1 MGFANAS
8 SSFTRFRILDPVTD
22 ALIREVPDR
31 LRKHAIVDIDDLP
44 EMHAQ
49 GWVSFEDFLD
59 TEWNE
64 APAQK
69 GNYFVFS
76 LRVDNRRIPA
86 GVIRKHVAI
95 ALRQEKEELRARG
108 KTFISR
114 ERKKEIKEQVLLKL
128 RQRFL
133 PVPGEFNVIWL
144 LEKNEVWF
152 ASTQSGMI
160 DLFMEE
166 VLQTFDL
173 RLDQLTPYSLAVG
186 MLDEDALLRLDR
198 LEATQFA
205 SLDA

>member
-1 MGFANAS
+1 MGFANS
-8 SSFTRFRILDPVTD
+8 SASFTRFRILDPVTD
-22 ALIREVPDR
+22 ELIREVPDR
-31 LRKHAIVDIDDLP
+31 LRKHAITDIDDLSD
-44 EMHAQ
+44 MHAQ

-59 TEWNE
+59 TEWKE
-64 APAQK
+64 APPQK

-95 ALRQEKEELRARG
+95 ALRQEIEEQRARG
-108 KTFISR
+108 KNFISR
-114 ERKKEIKEQVLLKL
+114 DRKKEIKEQVLLRL

-166 VLQTFDL
+166 FQKTFNLSLQ
-173 RLDQLTPYSLAVG
+173 QMTPYTLADS
-186 MLDEDALLRLDR
+186 MLDENALLRLDR

>member
-8 SSFTRFRILDPVTD
+8 VSFTRFRILDPVTD
-22 ALIREVPDR
+22 ELIREVPDR
-31 LRKHAIVDIDDLP
+31 LRKHAFVDIDDLP

-59 TEWNE
+59 TEWHE

-95 ALRQEKEELRARG
+95 ALRQEKEELRAHN

-114 ERKKEIKEQVLLKL
+114 ERKKEIREQVLLRL

-166 VLQTFDL
+166 FLQTFDL
-173 RLDQLTPYSLAVG
+173 RLDQLTPYTLAVT

-205 SLDA
+205 SRDA

>member
-128 RQRFL
+128 QYG
-133 PVPGEFNVIWL
+133 VVM
-144 LEKNEVWF
+144 VHY
-152 ASTQSGMI
+152 
-160 DLFMEE
+160 
-166 VLQTFDL
+166 
-173 RLDQLTPYSLAVG
+173 LTS
-186 MLDEDALLRLDR
+186 
-198 LEATQFA
+198 
-205 SLDA
+205 

>member
-1 MGFANAS
+1 MGFANS
-8 SSFTRFRILDPVTD
+8 STSFTRFRILDTVTD
-22 ALIREVPDR
+22 ALIREVPER
-31 LRKHAIVDIDDLP
+31 LRKHAFVDIDDLP

-59 TEWNE
+59 AEWTA
-64 APAQK
+64 APPQK
-69 GNYFVFS
+69 GNYLVFS

-86 GVIRKHVAI
+86 GVIRKHVA
-95 ALRQEKEELRARG
+95 LTLQREKEEMRAKN

-114 ERKKEIKEQVLLKL
+114 ERKKELKEQVLLRL

-133 PVPGEFNVIWL
+133 PVPGEFNVIWS
-144 LEKNEVWF
+144 LEKNEVWL

-166 VLQTFDL
+166 FLQTFDL
-173 RLDQLTPYSLAVG
+173 RLEQLTPYALAVS

-205 SLDA
+205 SADA